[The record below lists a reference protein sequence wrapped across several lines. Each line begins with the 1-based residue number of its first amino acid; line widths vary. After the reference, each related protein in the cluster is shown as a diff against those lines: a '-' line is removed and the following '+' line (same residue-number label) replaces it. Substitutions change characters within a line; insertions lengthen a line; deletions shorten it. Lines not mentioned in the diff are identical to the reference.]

1 MHANYQIG
9 YFLLFS
15 KLKLHKIY
23 LFLILCGLIFTNR
36 SKNCKIRKL
45 YVEIC
50 TQISIPYRGKKP
62 RGKVTNFRR

>member
-50 TQISIPYRGKKP
+50 TQISTLGLILQLLTAV
-62 RGKVTNFRR
+62 VTVG